1 MKNSKPNIQKLA
13 DYINSQPDPQA
24 FAAALLALAGG
35 QKRTDKTA

>member
-24 FAAALLALAGG
+24 FAVMLLALAAA
-35 QKRTDKTA
+35 QKRT

>member
-24 FAAALLALAGG
+24 SGYGLHGVY
-35 QKRTDKTA
+35 